1 MSGPSVSC
9 GNATRQEVEMTGRVI
24 AILLS
29 PTLFVLLAFSQQ
41 APSNPPAQA
50 PVQNVGSTCKEPLTP
65 STTGDFWN
73 GNEPNVA
80 NIFGHYIT
88 SKKDVREDIKP
99 IQNCLDDLDAAAT
112 EHTRLIKDMDSRNQQ
127 GIQLASSKTSEAD
140 SHGTDATNRANA
152 ALQAANQSTT
162 HVSKVEYMAS
172 SVGQYKGA
180 GSETEIR
187 FRPGQTALS
196 KSSKDALDQ
205 LGSTVKDQQN
215 YVIEVRGYSP
225 GSGQAAIANS
235 LDMADS
241 VARYLVLNCQVPV
254 RRIFVLGMGNADTP
268 SRDSNGAK
276 RNNTR
281 RVEVSLLKNDLQTAE
296 QR

>member
-1 MSGPSVSC
+1 MK
-9 GNATRQEVEMTGRVI
+9 GRII

-29 PTLFVLLAFSQQ
+29 PTLFVLFAFSQQ
-41 APSNPPAQA
+41 AGSTPSPQAPAQ
-50 PVQNVGSTCKEPLTP
+50 NIGSTCKDPLTP
-65 STTGDFWN
+65 TTTGDFWN

-80 NIFGHYIT
+80 NIFGHYIN
-88 SKKDVREDIKP
+88 SKKDVRDEIKP

-112 EHTRLIKDMDSRNQQ
+112 EHTRLIKEMDGRNQQ
-127 GIQLASSKTSEAD
+127 GLQLASSKTSEAD
-140 SHGTDATNRANA
+140 THATDATNRANA
-152 ALQAANQSTT
+152 ALQAANQSTA

-172 SVGQYKGA
+172 SVGQYKGS

-196 KSSKDALDQ
+196 KTAKDALDQ
-205 LGSTVKDQQN
+205 LGSSVKDQQN

-225 GSGQAAIANS
+225 GSGQPAIANS

-241 VARYLVLNCQVPV
+241 VARYLILNCQVPV
-254 RRIFVLGMGNADTP
+254 RRIFVLGMGNADAT
-268 SRDSNGAK
+268 SNDTGGAK

-281 RVEVSLLKNDLQTAE
+281 RVEVSLLKNEVQTAE

>member
-1 MSGPSVSC
+1 
-9 GNATRQEVEMTGRVI
+9 MTGRVI

-29 PTLFVLLAFSQQ
+29 PTLFVLLAFPQQ

-50 PVQNVGSTCKEPLTP
+50 PAQNIGSTCKEPLTP

-80 NIFGHYIT
+80 NIFGHYIN

-140 SHGTDATNRANA
+140 SHATDATNRANA

-162 HVSKVEYMAS
+162 HVSKVEYMAT

-180 GSETEIR
+180 GTETEIR
-187 FRPGQTALS
+187 FRSGQTALS
-196 KSSKDALDQ
+196 KTAKDALDQ

-225 GSGQAAIANS
+225 GSGQAAIADS
-235 LDMADS
+235 LGMADS
-241 VARYLVLNCQVPV
+241 VVRYLVDYCQVPLH
-254 RRIFVLGMGNADTP
+254 RIFVLGMGSAEVINTENTD
-268 SRDSNGAK
+268 AK
-276 RNNTR
+276 KARTR
-281 RVEVSLLKNDLQTAE
+281 QVEVSLLRNDVQAAE
-296 QR
+296 QH

>member
-1 MSGPSVSC
+1 
-9 GNATRQEVEMTGRVI
+9 MTGRVI

-41 APSNPPAQA
+41 ASPNPPAQA
-50 PVQNVGSTCKEPLTP
+50 PVQNIGSTCKEPLTP

-80 NIFGHYIT
+80 NLFGHYIN

-112 EHTRLIKDMDSRNQQ
+112 EHTRLIKEMDSRNQQ
-127 GIQLASSKTSEAD
+127 GVQLASSKTSEAD
-140 SHGTDATNRANA
+140 SHATDATNRANA

-162 HVSKVEYMAS
+162 HVSNVEYMAT

-180 GSETEIR
+180 GTETEIR
-187 FRPGQTALS
+187 FRSGQTALS
-196 KSSKDALDQ
+196 KTAKDALDQ

-215 YVIEVRGYSP
+215 YVLEVRGYSP

-241 VARYLVLNCQVPV
+241 VARYLVLNCHVPV
-254 RRIFVLGMGNADTP
+254 RRIFVLGMGNAEATNKD
-268 SRDSNGAK
+268 NGGTK
-276 RNNTR
+276 RNNAR
-281 RVEVSLLKNDLQTAE
+281 RVEVSLLKNDVQAAE
-296 QR
+296 QH